1 MQIVIWFVLITTICL
16 NIIVYKKIMKHIEN
30 LYGIIADTRFEMNNT
45 RFEMDKIKYD
55 RSNYGKRTNRNI
67 QK

>member
-1 MQIVIWFVLITTICL
+1 MQIAIWFVLITTICL
-16 NIIVYKKIMKHIEN
+16 NIMAYKKIMKHIEN
-30 LYGIIADTRFEMNNT
+30 LYDIISDTRFEMN
-45 RFEMDKIKYD
+45 KIKYD

>member
-16 NIIVYKKIMKHIEN
+16 NITVYKKIMKHIED
-30 LYGIIADTRFEMNNT
+30 LYEITRFEMN
-45 RFEMDKIKYD
+45 KIKYD

>member
-16 NIIVYKKIMKHIEN
+16 NIMVYKKIMKHIEN
-30 LYGIIADTRFEMNNT
+30 LYGIIVDTRFEMI
-45 RFEMDKIKYD
+45 DIKYD